1 MVSTTTHDP
10 APPIWRR
17 ARPGVAAAIVGAGVV
32 GAFARRHELGT
43 AWRLVEHARWGWL
56 LVAVCFEVA
65 SMILFARLQR
75 TLLRSGGVSVPDK
88 DLAEITLA
96 ANAVA
101 VSVPG
106 GAVFS
111 ARWSY
116 GQLRQRGAEP
126 VLAGW
131 TVLVAGALASFAL
144 FVILAAGAWI
154 AGGRGPVA
162 SLRGLALGL
171 ALIPVAVFAAAA
183 LIRRVS
189 WVRRSIDAAIAGLD
203 RHPHGHGVVQR
214 GRLFSERLRTAR
226 PTPVGWLHAFG
237 LASANWMA
245 NLACLVATIAAVRGH
260 VPWRGILVAYGLAQ
274 VAAVLPLTPGGLAV
288 VEGSLA
294 ALLVAYGMTAPA
306 AVAATLLYRVIG
318 FWALVPI
325 GWTFYA
331 ALARRS
337 LAGPAPPATGASADD
352 RLDVGPATGVPRRR
366 VNVGPATGVPRRRVN
381 VGPATGASA
390 RDRLDLAPAPPATAG
405 SAPPTA
411 ASGAGG

>member
-1 MVSTTTHDP
+1 
-10 APPIWRR
+10 
-17 ARPGVAAAIVGAGVV
+17 VAAAIVGAGVV

-43 AWRLVEHARWGWL
+43 AWRLVAHARWGWL
-56 LVAVCFEVA
+56 LVAVAFEGA

-75 TLLRSGGVSVPDK
+75 SLLRSGGVSVPNK
-88 DLAEITLA
+88 DLAEVTLA
-96 ANAVA
+96 ANAFA

-162 SLRGLALGL
+162 PLRGLALGL
-171 ALIPVAVFAAAA
+171 ALIPVVVFVAAAV
-183 LIRRVS
+183 IRRVS
-189 WVRRSIDAAIAGLD
+189 WVRRGVLAAIARLE
-203 RHPHGHGVVQR
+203 RHAHGRGVVHR
-214 GRLFSERLRTAR
+214 GRVFSERLRTAQ
-226 PTPVGWLHAFG
+226 PTAAGWLHAFG
-237 LASANWMA
+237 LASANWLA
-245 NLACLVATIAAVRGH
+245 NLGCLVAAIAAVRGH

-294 ALLVAYGMTAPA
+294 ALLVAYGMPAPA

-331 ALARRS
+331 ALSHRS
-337 LAGPAPPATGASADD
+337 LAGPAPPAGA
-352 RLDVGPATGVPRRR
+352 GP
-366 VNVGPATGVPRRRVN
+366 
-381 VGPATGASA
+381 
-390 RDRLDLAPAPPATAG
+390 
-405 SAPPTA
+405 APPTA
-411 ASGAGG
+411 DSGAAGAPPTADSGAAGAPPTADSGVGA